1 MAEETQFIRWSDMV
15 DETVT
20 QVISRKVINGR
31 LGMVAQIRLAKG
43 ARVPKH
49 KHESEQITWILSGAL
64 KFRLEDGRELVVSA
78 GEVLVIPSWMEH
90 EATALEDTVDVDIF
104 APIRRD
110 WIEKTDHYFHDE
122 E

>member
-1 MAEETQFIRWSDMV
+1 MAEATQFLRWSDMV

-20 QVISRKVINGR
+20 QTISRKIINGK

-43 ARVPKH
+43 ARVPRH

-64 KFRLEDGRELVVSA
+64 QFRLEDGRELVVSA

-90 EATALEDTVDVDIF
+90 EATALEDTLDVDIF
-104 APIRRD
+104 APIRKD
-110 WIEKTDHYFHDE
+110 WLEKTDHYFRNE
-122 E
+122 K